1 VVPGGT
7 HNQKALADARQLGR
21 QHNIPLHGTV
31 LELIS
36 IIDQLHTAAE
46 VSHHTCPRRC
56 KRSGSRLGESTD
68 DKQQFCLQVSRA
80 EGGGGMWWWR
90 PDPGMSGEEI
100 TGEVGSTP
108 FTNLRPYDETA

>member
-80 EGGGGMWWWR
+80 EGGGHVVVETRSRNEWR
-90 PDPGMSGEEI
+90 RNHRGGGEHALHKLEAI
-100 TGEVGSTP
+100 
-108 FTNLRPYDETA
+108 